1 MDYFGVLQRFP
12 YNIVNGEKYIK
23 YNDAKFLM
31 SEIIEDKDKEIANSK
46 STIPVLEWAKE
57 DDDNLMHLI
66 VLMDGVADDLNE
78 GETKDDVLHL
88 IDWLEDFKSTLS
100 MAGMRKEKEWN
111 VKKNID

>member
-1 MDYFGVLQRFP
+1 MDYIGVLSRFP
-12 YNIVNGEKYIK
+12 SIVNDGRYYIK
-23 YNDAKFLM
+23 LDDAKFFV
-31 SEIIEDKDKEIANSK
+31 SEILKDKDKELK
-46 STIPVLEWAKE
+46 SATSSVPVLEWTKE

-88 IDWLEDFKSTLS
+88 IDWLEDFKSALS

-111 VKKNID
+111 GKKNID